1 MRVLAI
7 VLFPV
12 LAAYVVAFGGDWPGW
27 RGDGSGIGPEA
38 GLPLRWDTETNIAWK
53 TPMPGKGNSSPVV
66 HAGRI
71 FLTAWDDAGRTR
83 SVLCLDAKDGK
94 LLWQR
99 DLTADV
105 VAKTTHKNGYAS
117 STAVVGGV
125 SSPRVFAFFDSPGLV
140 ALDPDG
146 KLLWTRPLGPFK
158 SDWGMASSP
167 ILYKDSVVQVC
178 DDDGGGF
185 IVGVDAVTGEVRW
198 RTPRPDPR
206 QYATPILIE
215 HQGKPQIVVNGM
227 TVVGYEPATGRELW
241 RCRGMNHLCS
251 PSAVYADG
259 VVYAA
264 SGRNGPAMA
273 IDPGGSGDV
282 TETHV
287 RWFLPIGGPYVVSP
301 IVCPLPCL
309 PGDNGHMRFVGP
321 DGSVVLE
328 HRLGGHFTASPVGA
342 DGKLYWT
349 NELGKTHVL
358 DVSQV
363 AAERPALRLL
373 ATNPL
378 GERVYASPAIA
389 DGRLYI
395 RTSKSL
401 FCIAGGGET
410 KPPAVATTPRSFAEL
425 KKQYD
430 EHPAEEGEEVI
441 FRIQAVEALAEIKG
455 QESLGLLRRAAL
467 EDPHWDVSEA
477 AAKALGAHG
486 EAALPVFLEMSKAS
500 REYLRVLAARQLG
513 ELKAASGAPAL
524 IQGARDR
531 HILVRIHS
539 LRALAQVAPAHAAE
553 AGKIIP
559 ALMAGLN
566 DKEGVV
572 KQAAIEALASL
583 ADKVGGQRDAVAKG
597 IQACL
602 ADPNPLVA
610 AAARK
615 ALRSYKAPP
624 TP

>member
-7 VLFPV
+7 VLVPV
-12 LAAYVVAFGGDWPGW
+12 LVAHVVALGGNCPGW
-27 RGDGSGIGPEA
+27 RGDGSGMSPEA
-38 GLPLRWDTETNIAWK
+38 GLPVRWDTESNIAWK
-53 TPMPGKGNSSPVV
+53 TPLPGKGNSSPIVR
-66 HAGRI
+66 AGRV
-71 FLTAWDDAGRTR
+71 FLTAWDDAGKKR
-83 SVLCLDAKDGK
+83 SVLCLDARDGK
-94 LLWQR
+94 VLWQR

-105 VAKTTHKNGYAS
+105 VAKTNPKNGYAS
-117 STAVVGGV
+117 PTAVTDGR
-125 SSPRVFAFFDSPGLV
+125 RVFAFFDSPGLV
-140 ALDPDG
+140 ALDLDG

-158 SDWGMASSP
+158 SDWGLASSP
-167 ILYKDSVVQVC
+167 ILYRDSVVQVC

-185 IVGVDAVTGEVRW
+185 IVGVDAATGEVRW

-227 TVVGYEPATGRELW
+227 TVIGYEPATGRELW

-251 PSAVYADG
+251 PSAVYAG
-259 VVYAA
+259 GLVYAA

-287 RWFLPIGGPYVVSP
+287 RWFLPIGGPYVISP
-301 IVCPLPCL
+301 IVYPLPCL
-309 PGDNGHMRFVGP
+309 PGDDGHMRFIGP
-321 DGSVVLE
+321 DGTVVLE
-328 HRLGGHFTASPVGA
+328 HRLRGHFSASPIGA

-349 NELGKTHVL
+349 NELGETHVL
-358 DVSQV
+358 DVSQ
-363 AAERPALRLL
+363 AAAAKPAVRLL

-389 DGRLYI
+389 DGRIYI
-395 RTSKSL
+395 RTAKHL

-410 KPPAVATTPRSFAEL
+410 KPPAVAATRRSFAEL
-425 KKQYD
+425 KKQYAD
-430 EHPAEEGEEVI
+430 HPAQEGEEVI
-441 FRIQAVEALAEIKG
+441 FRIQAVETLAEIKG
-455 QESLGLLRRAAL
+455 QEALDLLRRAAL
-467 EDPHWDVSEA
+467 DDPHWDVSEA
-477 AAKALGAHG
+477 AAKALVAHG
-486 EAALPVFLEMSKAS
+486 EAAVPVFLEMLKAQ
-500 REYLRVLAARQLG
+500 REYLRVLAAKQLG
-513 ELKAASGAPAL
+513 ELKAGSAAQAL
-524 IQGARDR
+524 IQGAKDG
-531 HILVRIHS
+531 HILVRIQS
-539 LRALAQVAPAHAAE
+539 LRALAQVAAAHAVE
-553 AGKIIP
+553 APKLLP

-572 KQAAIEALASL
+572 KQAAIDALAAL
-583 ADKVGGQRDAVAKG
+583 ADKVGDQRDAVAKG

-610 AAARK
+610 AAAEK